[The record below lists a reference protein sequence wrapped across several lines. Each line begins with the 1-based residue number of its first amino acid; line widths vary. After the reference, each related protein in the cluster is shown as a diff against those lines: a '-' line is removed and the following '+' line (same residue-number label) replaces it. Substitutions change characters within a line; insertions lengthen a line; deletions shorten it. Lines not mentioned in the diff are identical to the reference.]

1 MKYFST
7 LVCVL
12 TFFVMNAQDNNNQE
26 LAYAEIPAYPES
38 YTPGSVVSRMI
49 DGLGF
54 RYYWATE
61 NLRDTDLAY
70 RPGND
75 SRSVDET
82 LDHIL
87 GLSRVILNSA
97 IQSPNDRSTAS
108 QEALS
113 FTEKRYRTL
122 NNLKKASLVFLNSDK
137 LEDYP
142 VIFKNPTGE
151 TKFPFWNQINGPIAD
166 ALWHCGQI
174 VSFRRQAGNPFPE
187 GVNVLTGTRRKQ

>member
-1 MKYFST
+1 MKYLPT
-7 LVCVL
+7 MVCVL
-12 TFFVMNAQDNNNQE
+12 TLYVMNAQDTHKQE
-26 LAYAEIPAYPES
+26 LPYAEIPDYPEA

-61 NLRDTDLAY
+61 KLREKDLAY
-70 RPGND
+70 RPGKD

-87 GLSRVILNSA
+87 GLSKVILNSA
-97 IQSPNDRSTAS
+97 MQRPNDRSQAN

-113 FTEKRYRTL
+113 LQEKRSQTL
-122 NNLKKASLVFLNSDK
+122 HNLEQASVVFLKSDSLEDHPLVFKNS
-137 LEDYP
+137 EG
-142 VIFKNPTGE
+142 T

-174 VSFRRQAGNPFPE
+174 VSYRRQSGNPFPE
-187 GVNVLTGTRRKQ
+187 GVNVFTGNQKKQ